1 MDLNKVKRLPD
12 GRYYWNCVVDKSYEE
27 FGYKVVF
34 IAIGGFCVLMLG
46 MGLVLGDR
54 NAFKATLLSAVII
67 MAITAGITL
76 LVKWLYKDGMSMGYE
91 LSEDYITLRNGKP
104 YPYALKR
111 VRTVIVKQHE
121 LELRGPLLRVRVFI
135 PQEDFTV
142 MKDQIIRRIPNA
154 PDIQYRQG

>member
-1 MDLNKVKRLPD
+1 MELNKVTRLPD
-12 GRYYWNCVVDKSYEE
+12 GRYAWSCVVDKSYEE

-34 IAIGGFCVLMLG
+34 GVIGGFCVLMVG
-46 MGLVLGDR
+46 MGFVMGDQT
-54 NAFKATLLSAVII
+54 AVKATLMSAALI
-67 MAITAGITL
+67 MAITVGITL
-76 LVKWLYKDGMSMGYE
+76 AAKWLNKGGMRMGYE

-135 PQEDFTV
+135 PPEDFTV